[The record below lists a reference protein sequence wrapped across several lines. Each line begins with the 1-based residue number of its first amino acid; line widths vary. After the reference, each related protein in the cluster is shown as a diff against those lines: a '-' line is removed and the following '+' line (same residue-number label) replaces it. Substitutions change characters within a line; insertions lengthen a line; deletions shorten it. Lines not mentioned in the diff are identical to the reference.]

1 MLAIE
6 RVETRIRDS
15 QEHRHIRKLGQ
26 ASRAHFGFTRNAKCS
41 CRSSRFPRSL
51 SCPTSET
58 SISEMDVIEEKD
70 EYALEVETRMKAS
83 LEWDSL
89 AKCKI
94 LDLKEPQY
102 DEALRLIKV

>member
-1 MLAIE
+1 
-6 RVETRIRDS
+6 
-15 QEHRHIRKLGQ
+15 
-26 ASRAHFGFTRNAKCS
+26 
-41 CRSSRFPRSL
+41 
-51 SCPTSET
+51 
-58 SISEMDVIEEKD
+58 MDVIEEKD